1 MCTAALCSATP
12 APRVVYPLLKPC
24 STPTPR
30 YTFNMRPFPPAFVRQ
45 LHLTDEQESHG
56 DLDKGP
62 KAEGPHKEAREHVLA
77 SVRSVE

>member
-1 MCTAALCSATP
+1 MYGNSVRCHARAACCLSTAQA
-12 APRVVYPLLKPC
+12 VC

-30 YTFNMRPFPPAFVRQ
+30 YTFNMQPFPPALVRQ